1 MTQFRKNR
9 ITYPLLSIA
18 RHRMGT
24 DGTGVTTLVAG
35 AGCPLHCKWCINRQ
49 LLQDAPSKETTPQE
63 LLDLVMIDDLY
74 FRASGGG
81 ITFGGGESLLHA
93 DFIREFRNICPSQWK
108 INAETSLYVPR
119 NYLAAITD
127 CVDLFI
133 VDCKDMNAEIY
144 AEYTGGDCAVMEEN
158 LKFLLERVGPEKVI
172 VRVPLIPEYNTKADQ
187 ENSAEK
193 LKKIGVTGLDLFE
206 YVIRERLSESP
217 SEMGKMK

>member
-1 MTQFRKNR
+1 MNS

-18 RHRMGT
+18 RHRIGT
-24 DGTGVTTLVAG
+24 DGTGITTLVAG
-35 AGCPLHCKWCINRQ
+35 AGCPLHCRWCINRQ
-49 LLQDAPSKETTPQE
+49 LLQNAPSKDTTPQE

-93 DFIREFRNICPSQWK
+93 DFIREFRSICPSQWK
-108 INAETSLYVPR
+108 ISAETSLYVPR

-144 AEYTGGDCAVMEEN
+144 ASYTGGDCTVMEEN
-158 LKFLLERVGPEKVI
+158 LKFLLQRVGPEKLI
-172 VRVPLIPEYNTKADQ
+172 VRVPLIPGYNTKENQ
-187 ENSAEK
+187 NNSAEK
-193 LKKIGVTGLDLFE
+193 LKEIGVTELDMFE
-206 YVIRERLSESP
+206 YLIREKSEESLGER
-217 SEMGKMK
+217 SEENSQ